1 MSINWRIIQKVL
13 VNLHYGMPFRLKK
26 ERARATST
34 DQEGYLWHNATWEK
48 QIANKIIEWF

>member
-1 MSINWRIIQKVL
+1 
-13 VNLHYGMPFRLKK
+13 MPFRLKK
-26 ERARATST
+26 ERARATTST